1 MHKSKRTSSGSDGE
15 TSTSNGECIANG
27 DSKSHLKRKI
37 VNRNDEDVVRLIV
50 QHLQGLGLNKSV
62 DVLIKESGCRLE
74 HPSASKFRE
83 SVMVGDWERADA
95 ILKEL
100 RPLVENKDDILKMR
114 FCLMEQKFLEF
125 LEEGKAM
132 DALECLRTELTPLKC
147 NIERVHQ
154 LSGLIMCSNREDLR
168 RKAEWNGKGS
178 RSRQKLMDRLQSFLP
193 ASVMLPPHR
202 LRTLL
207 NQAIELQRE
216 RCPYHNTKLEV
227 GMHTLSLLSDHICSG
242 DDIPSETKYTLTDH
256 CDEVWFLRF
265 SHDGLKLA
273 SGSRDTTVIIWDVS
287 NGEPKQLK
295 TLKGHSHGIG
305 YLAWSP
311 DDMYLIV
318 CGTEDCAELWIWN
331 TETGEMK
338 CRMNNAADDSLTCC
352 AWSPEGNQFYT
363 GGKRGQFYQC
373 DLDGNVLETWEG
385 VRVTGLHCL
394 NGGKTVLATDTH
406 NRVRAY
412 NFDEFID
419 NHLIQESYSIMSFS
433 VSDDGRHVLLNLA
446 TQGLHLWDV
455 RDRVLVRK
463 YHGPKQEKF
472 TIYSCFGGANKDFLA
487 SGSEDHKVYI
497 WNSKSEKPLAV
508 LSGHTR
514 AVNCVSWN
522 SRDPTMLASASD
534 DGTVRIWGPISR
546 RPSKPGFG
554 STAV

>member
-1 MHKSKRTSSGSDGE
+1 MHKSKRTASGSDGE

-37 VNRNDEDVVRLIV
+37 VNRNDEDIVRLIV

-62 DVLIKESGCRLE
+62 DVLIQESGCRLE
-74 HPSASKFRE
+74 HPSAAKFRE
-83 SVMVGDWERADA
+83 SVMAGDWERADA

-100 RPLVENKDDILKMR
+100 RPLVENKDDISKMR

-125 LEEGKAM
+125 LEEDKPIE
-132 DALECLRTELTPLKC
+132 ALHCLRTELTPLKC
-147 NIERVHQ
+147 NKERVHQ
-154 LSGLIMCSNREDLR
+154 LSGLIMCTNEEDLYR
-168 RKAEWNGKGS
+168 RAEWNGKGLL
-178 RSRQKLMDRLQSFLP
+178 SRQKLMDRLQSFLP

-207 NQAIELQRE
+207 NQAIELQKE
-216 RCPYHNTKLEV
+216 KCPYHNTKLEL
-227 GMHTLSLLSDHICSG
+227 GMHSLSLLSDHCCSR
-242 DDIPSETKYTLTDH
+242 DDLPCETKYTLTEH

-265 SHDGLKLA
+265 SHNGLRLA
-273 SGSRDTTVIIWDVS
+273 TGSRDGTVSIWDVS
-287 NGEPKQLK
+287 NGEPKHFK
-295 TLKGHSHGIG
+295 TIEGHSYGVG

-311 DDMYLIV
+311 DDLYLIA
-318 CGTEDCAELWIWN
+318 CGPEDCAELWIWN
-331 TETGEMK
+331 TETGELK
-338 CRMNNAADDSLTCC
+338 CRMNQAADDSLTCC
-352 AWSPEGNQFYT
+352 AWTPDSSRIYT

-373 DLDGNVLETWEG
+373 DLDGNVLATREG

-394 NGGKTVLATDTH
+394 KGSRTVLASDTH

-412 NFDEFID
+412 NFEESSDD
-419 NHLIQESYSIMSFS
+419 LLIQENYSIMSFS
-433 VSDDGRHVLLNLA
+433 ISDDDRHALLNVA

-472 TIYSCFGGANKDFLA
+472 TIYSCFGGVNKDFLA

-497 WNSKSEKPLAV
+497 WHSKSEKPLAV

-514 AVNCVSWN
+514 TVNCVSWN

-534 DGTVRIWGPISR
+534 DGTVRIWGPVSR
-546 RPSKPGFG
+546 SSTPGFG